1 MRVLDFDRRIIR
13 RHSNRIEELWLR
25 KLNFACVFEL
35 ASRRLAG
42 DSLGDVQ
49 HVWTPVATT
58 GTVGYFGFFQSWTKT
73 RHKMPKECNVC
84 LLDGLQL
91 YCRLNSRC

>member
-58 GTVGYFGFFQSWTKT
+58 GRIFWLF
-73 RHKMPKECNVC
+73 PK
-84 LLDGLQL
+84 LDQNQAQNAE
-91 YCRLNSRC
+91 RV